1 MYIISFQE
9 RAKEKIMAEITFLV
23 EGIVCTGCAM
33 DMENIMLDM
42 DGVEDASVNF
52 KDGVFSITY
61 VPAEIAVETIIKKV
75 KNLGFKTKILTGPS

>member
-1 MYIISFQE
+1 
-9 RAKEKIMAEITFLV
+9 MAEIEFLI

-42 DGVEDASVNF
+42 EGIDEASVNF

-61 VPAEIAVETIIKKV
+61 DPGEIEVKTIIKKV
-75 KNLGFKTKILTGPS
+75 KNLGFKTKILTEQN

>member
-1 MYIISFQE
+1 MHSISFQE
-9 RAKEKIMAEITFLV
+9 ISKEKIMAEIKFLV

-75 KNLGFKTKILTGPS
+75 KNLGFKTKILTGQG